1 MEVVMAEVMA
11 EVMVVAM
18 VVGNEFVLDEKDILF
33 YV

>member
-1 MEVVMAEVMA
+1 MAEVMA

>member
-1 MEVVMAEVMA
+1 MA